1 MYYPRSFLKFI
12 LLGFLLVSLPL
23 LYALGELILSLDQLA
38 DAGPRGGAAGGAGG
52 AREPAAV
59 RAGDNARAHRAP
71 ASDSRRQR
79 AARRLR
85 SRAPGIPARRR
96 RSSRCCRSSAEQL
109 AALDALTDSESRL
122 HKLLTMP
129 QRSADT
135 QTQLAD
141 GYARLADR
149 TQAMLA
155 ASNQLTERAIE
166 RLQEIATQGRQ
177 KWLYLAL
184 ATAAIALALAILFA
198 VLIARPIRQLDQA
211 IRRMGTADFT
221 HAIEV
226 NGPQDLRY
234 LGQRL
239 EWLRSRLSDLEEQQN
254 RFLRHV
260 SHELKTPL
268 TAVREGAELLRDNV
282 GGKLSPEQQEIVRI
296 VRENTLSLQKLIED
310 LLTYHQTRAMEP
322 QTVGPVSMPDVVR
335 RVLSEHKLAAFARMV
350 TFDAAARARASSSAT
365 PTRSARSST
374 TSCRTRSSIRRARRR
389 SWSRSASSR
398 RLRGARRRRPR
409 SRHRPRRARAHL
421 RFVLPGHGRPSTAAS
436 RARASGSR
444 SRASTRWR
452 TAGASRCSIAPI
464 GERGAHFRLWLPLAR
479 GDAGAQTRAGADAAR
494 DQRWRGRE

>member
-1 MYYPRSFLKFI
+1 VYYPRSFLKFI

-23 LYALGELILSLDQLA
+23 LYALGELILSLDQLQTQGREA
-38 DAGPRGGAAGGAGG
+38 VQQAAQAGRAS
-52 AREPAAV
+52 RQLYEQSITLERIV
-59 RAGDNARAHRAP
+59 RQHLILDDNALLEDYSRVRQEYRATA
-71 ASDSRRQR
+71 RQL
-79 AARRLR
+79 ALLPLEPE
-85 SRAPGIPARRR
+85 SI
-96 RSSRCCRSSAEQL
+96 

-122 HKLLTMP
+122 HKLLTIP
-129 QRSADT
+129 NRTPDLQA
-135 QTQLAD
+135 QLAD

-155 ASNQLTERAIE
+155 ATNQLTERAIE

-184 ATAAIALALAILFA
+184 ATAGIALALAILFA

-239 EWLRSRLSDLEEQQN
+239 EWLRSRLAELEQQQN

-282 GGKLSPEQQEIVRI
+282 GGKLSPEQREIVRI
-296 VRENTLSLQKLIED
+296 VRENSLSLQKLIED

-322 QTVGPVSMPDVVR
+322 QTVGPVLMPDVVR
-335 RVLSEHKLAAFARMV
+335 RVLKEHKLAALARMV
-350 TFDAAARARASSSAT
+350 TFESDLKPALIVGDADKV
-365 PTRSARSST
+365 
-374 TSCRTRSSIRRARRR
+374 RTIVDNLISNAIKYSP
-389 SWSRSASSR
+389 RSASIGVTLNADREFAILDVIDHGPGIRAEERELIFDSFYQGSPPVDGR
-398 RLRGARRRRPR
+398 VKGSGLGLAIAREY
-409 SRHRPRRARAHL
+409 ALAH
-421 RFVLPGHGRPSTAAS
+421 GGRIEV
-436 RARASGSR
+436 RERDDKK
-444 SRASTRWR
+444 
-452 TAGASRCSIAPI
+452 
-464 GERGAHFRLWLPLAR
+464 RGAHFRLRLPLAM
-479 GDAGAQTRAGADAAR
+479 GDAGTATHPEPPSPRITMAG
-494 DQRWRGRE
+494 GT

>member
-1 MYYPRSFLKFI
+1 MDYPRSFLKFI

-23 LYALGELILSLDQLA
+23 VYALGELILSLDQLQTQGREA
-38 DAGPRGGAAGGAGG
+38 VQQAAEAGRAS
-52 AREPAAV
+52 RQLFEQSVTLERIV
-59 RAGDNARAHRAP
+59 RQHLILEDNALLDDYARV
-71 ASDSRRQR
+71 RQEYR
-79 AARRLR
+79 NTARQL
-85 SRAPGIPARRR
+85 ALLPLEP
-96 RSSRCCRSSAEQL
+96 EPL

-129 QRSADT
+129 QRTAEMHT
-135 QTQLAD
+135 ALAD

-149 TQAMLA
+149 TQAMLSA
-155 ASNQLTERAIE
+155 TNQLTERAIE

-239 EWLRSRLSDLEEQQN
+239 EWLRSRLSELEQQQN

-282 GGKLSPEQQEIVRI
+282 GGKLSPEQREIVRI
-296 VRENTLSLQKLIED
+296 VRENSLSLQKLIED

-322 QTVGPVSMPDVVR
+322 QTVGPVLMPDVVR
-335 RVLSEHKLAAFARMV
+335 RVLKEHKLSALARMV
-350 TFDAAARARASSSAT
+350 TFDANLKPALIVGNADKV
-365 PTRSARSST
+365 
-374 TSCRTRSSIRRARRR
+374 RTIVDNLVSNAVKYSP
-389 SWSRSASSR
+389 RSASVIVSLVAER
-398 RLRGARRRRPR
+398 DFAVLDVIDHGPGIDAEDRQRIFDSFYTGKPPVDGRVKGSGLGLAIAHEYALAHGGRIEVQD
-409 SRHRPRRARAHL
+409 RADRK
-421 RFVLPGHGRPSTAAS
+421 
-436 RARASGSR
+436 
-444 SRASTRWR
+444 
-452 TAGASRCSIAPI
+452 
-464 GERGAHFRLWLPLAR
+464 RGAHFRLWLPLAT
-479 GDAGAQTRAGADAAR
+479 GDVGAAASAAAPQAPIAMAGG
-494 DQRWRGRE
+494 G

>member
-23 LYALGELILSLDQLA
+23 LYALGELILSLEQLQTQGREAVQQAAEAGRTSRQLFEQAITLERIVRQHLILDDSALIDDYDRLRQEFRTTANQLA
-38 DAGPRGGAAGGAGG
+38 LLPLGE
-52 AREPAAV
+52 EP
-59 RAGDNARAHRAP
+59 
-71 ASDSRRQR
+71 
-79 AARRLR
+79 
-85 SRAPGIPARRR
+85 
-96 RSSRCCRSSAEQL
+96 L

-122 HKLLTMP
+122 HKLLGMP
-129 QRSADT
+129 QRSADIQAKLT
-135 QTQLAD
+135 D

-198 VLIARPIRQLDQA
+198 VLIARPIRQVDLA

-221 HAIEV
+221 HRIEV
-226 NGPQDLRY
+226 NGPEDLRY

-282 GGKLSPEQQEIVRI
+282 GGKLSAEQREIVRI
-296 VRENTLSLQKLIED
+296 VRQNTLSLQKLIED

-322 QTVGPVSMPDVVR
+322 QAAGPVAMEDVVQ
-335 RVLSEHKLAAFARMV
+335 RVLNEHKLAALARMV
-350 TFDAAARARASSSAT
+350 TFDQQLIPAKIVGDADKV
-365 PTRSARSST
+365 
-374 TSCRTRSSIRRARRR
+374 RTIVDNLVSNAIKYSP
-389 SWSRSASSR
+389 RSASIVVS
-398 RLRGARRRRPR
+398 LSIEQGFAI
-409 SRHRPRRARAHL
+409 L
-421 RFVLPGHGRPSTAAS
+421 DVVDCGPGIDPNERERIFESFYQGRPPVEGRVKGSGLGLAI
-436 RARASGSR
+436 AREHALAHGGR
-444 SRASTRWR
+444 IEVVEP
-452 TAGASRCSIAPI
+452 GPQ
-464 GERGAHFRLWLPLAR
+464 EQGAHFRLWLPLAV
-479 GDAGAQTRAGADAAR
+479 GNTQGEGASATAAQVR
-494 DQRWRGRE
+494 MARGR

>member
-23 LYALGELILSLDQLA
+23 LYALGELILSLDQLQTQGREA
-38 DAGPRGGAAGGAGG
+38 VQQAAQAGRASRQLFEQAGMLE
-52 AREPAAV
+52 RIV
-59 RAGDNARAHRAP
+59 RQHLILD
-71 ASDSRRQR
+71 DSALLDDYDRVRQEFR
-79 AARRLR
+79 TTAT
-85 SRAPGIPARRR
+85 
-96 RSSRCCRSSAEQL
+96 QL
-109 AALDALTDSESRL
+109 ALLPLGAEPLAGLDALTDSESRL

-149 TQAMLA
+149 TQTMLA
-155 ASNQLTERAIE
+155 ASNQLTESAIE

-198 VLIARPIRQLDQA
+198 VLIARPIRQVDQA

-221 HAIEV
+221 HPIEV
-226 NGPQDLRY
+226 NGPEDLRY

-282 GGKLSPEQQEIVRI
+282 GGKLSPEQREIVRI
-296 VRENTLSLQKLIED
+296 VRQNTLSLQKLIED
-310 LLTYHQTRAMEP
+310 LLSYHQTRAMEP
-322 QTVGPVSMPDVVR
+322 QAEGPVSMQDVVQ

-350 TFDAAARARASSSAT
+350 TFDQHLAPAQVIGDSDKV
-365 PTRSARSST
+365 
-374 TSCRTRSSIRRARRR
+374 RTIVDNLVSNAIKYSP
-389 SWSRSASSR
+389 RSASITVT
-398 RLRGARRRRPR
+398 LATEQGFAVLDVVDRG
-409 SRHRPRRARAHL
+409 
-421 RFVLPGHGRPSTAAS
+421 PGIDPVERERIFDSFYQGRPPIDGRVKGSGLGLAIAREYALAHGGGIEVLD
-436 RARASGSR
+436 RADR
-444 SRASTRWR
+444 
-452 TAGASRCSIAPI
+452 
-464 GERGAHFRLWLPLAR
+464 EHGAHFRLQLPLATA
-479 GDAGAQTRAGADAAR
+479 DTGAQTRPGADAAR
-494 DQRWRGRE
+494 IRMAGGG